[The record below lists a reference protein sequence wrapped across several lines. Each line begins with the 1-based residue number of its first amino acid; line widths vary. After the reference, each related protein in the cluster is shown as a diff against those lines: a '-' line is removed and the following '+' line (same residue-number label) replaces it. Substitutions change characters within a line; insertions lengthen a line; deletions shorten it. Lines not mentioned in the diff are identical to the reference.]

1 LARRRS
7 GSEDREFPSRQDV
20 AEFIR
25 ERNGAVDKRAI
36 ARAFGLGPADRHALN
51 RLLDALADDGV
62 IPPQGR
68 RRPRG
73 DASLPPVTVIEI
85 GHLDDDG
92 EPVAFPASW
101 RGKGPPPHIR
111 ILGDRQGMSAPGVG
125 DRVLAR
131 LEQDA
136 AGAWTARV
144 MKRIEA
150 RPRSVLGVF
159 HAEGKGGWL
168 EPTDRRIKS
177 QAVIASGD
185 TGGAADGELVL
196 CDTRPPARPGGDPT
210 ARVREIVGHIDAP
223 RAASLIAIHTHDI
236 PVDFTDAAVNQ
247 AEAAEPAPLGARAD
261 LRVVPLVTID
271 GEDARDFDDAVWA
284 EPDTDPENPGGWH
297 LRVAI
302 ADVAWYVRPDDALDR
317 SAYERGNSV
326 YFPDRV
332 VPMLPEALSNGLCSL
347 RPDEDRAALVA
358 DIWID
363 AEGRKRRHAFCRA
376 LIRSAARLT
385 YDAVQAAF
393 DAGEKPADSVPD
405 GLMEALYGAYAA
417 LHKQREQR
425 GTIDLDL
432 PERKA
437 VMTEDGR
444 IARIE
449 TRQRFDSHRLIEEF
463 MICANV
469 CAAET
474 LESLHRPCMYRVH
487 DEPAPDKLVAL
498 RRFLETL
505 GYNLAGGQAVRP
517 RHFAQLLRRVAG
529 SARAPAVNDAVLRS
543 QSQAVYSPD
552 NLGHFGLA
560 LRRYAHFTSPIRRY
574 ADLLVHRALITGLKL
589 GAGGLERD
597 AAQKFEA
604 AGEHISATERRAMMA
619 ERDTMDRLVAGWMAD
634 HVGAEFAG
642 RVSGVE
648 RFGLFVRLDDTG
660 ADGLLPASALGP
672 ERLRFDRA
680 RNTLAGRGAGWR
692 LGDPIQVRL
701 AEATPVTGGL
711 VFTLAKPPGP
721 ARGPKKNGKPGKP
734 PGKGAKGKPPKPKKK
749 SRR

>member
-1 LARRRS
+1 LARRHDS
-7 GSEDREFPSRQDV
+7 DSDEDGFPSREDV
-20 AEFIR
+20 ADFIR
-25 ERNGAVDKRAI
+25 SRNGAVNKREI
-36 ARAFGLGPADRHALN
+36 AKAFGLGPRDRHALN
-51 RLLDALADDGV
+51 RLLNTLVDDGV
-62 IPPQGR
+62 IPPQTR
-68 RRPRG
+68 RGPRPG
-73 DASLPPVTVIEI
+73 KLPPVTVIEVA
-85 GHLDDDG
+85 HLDDDG
-92 EPVAFPASW
+92 EPVAFPSNW

-111 ILGDRQGMSAPGVG
+111 FARDTRAGFSPGVG
-125 DRVLAR
+125 ERVLAR
-131 LEQDA
+131 LEQGPGGTWLA
-136 AGAWTARV
+136 HV

-159 HAEGKGGWL
+159 RAEGEGGRI
-168 EPTDRRIKS
+168 EPTDKRIKS
-177 QAVIASGD
+177 EAMIAPGD
-185 TGGAADGELVL
+185 TMGATDGQLVL
-196 CDTRPPARPGGDPT
+196 CDTRPPQRPGGPPT
-210 ARVREIVGHIDAP
+210 GRVQEIIGHIDAP

-236 PVDFTDAAVNQ
+236 PTDFTDAAVAQ
-247 AEAAEPAPLGARAD
+247 AEESVPAPMDKRTD
-261 LRVVPLVTID
+261 LRAVPLVTID
-271 GEDARDFDDAVWA
+271 GSDARDFDDAVWA
-284 EPDTDPENPGGWH
+284 EPDTDPDNPGGWH
-297 LRVAI
+297 MRVAI
-302 ADVAWYVRPDDALDR
+302 ADVAWYVRPGDALDR
-317 SAYERGNSV
+317 CAYERGNSV

-347 RPDEDRAALVA
+347 RPHEDRAALVC

-376 LIRSAARLT
+376 LMRSAARLT
-385 YDAVQAAF
+385 YEQMQAAR
-393 DAGEKPADSVPD
+393 DAGGKPDDAMPD
-405 GLMEALYGAYAA
+405 GLTEALYGAFDA
-417 LHKQREQR
+417 LQQQREQR

-437 VMTEDGR
+437 VMTEDGK
-444 IARIE
+444 IERIE
-449 TRQRFDSHRLIEEF
+449 ARERFDSHRLIEEF

-474 LESLHRPCMYRVH
+474 LESLHQPCMYRVH

-505 GYNLAGGQAVRP
+505 GFNLAGGQAVRP
-517 RHFAQLLRRVAG
+517 RHFAQLLRRVKG
-529 SARAPAVNDAVLRS
+529 SSRAPAVNDAVLRS

-574 ADLLVHRALITGLKL
+574 SDLLVHRALITGLKL
-589 GAGGLERD
+589 GPGGLERD
-597 AAQKFEA
+597 AAAKFEA
-604 AGEHISATERRAMMA
+604 TGEHISATERRAMMA

-634 HVGAEFAG
+634 HIGAEFSG

-680 RNTLAGRGAGWR
+680 RNTLTGRGVNWR
-692 LGDPIQVRL
+692 LGDTIRVQL
-701 AEATPVTGGL
+701 AEAAPVTGGL
-711 VFTLAKPPGP
+711 LFVP
-721 ARGPKKNGKPGKP
+721 AGTDAPRRGGRLGKKPGKGP
-734 PGKGAKGKPPKPKKK
+734 PTGRRKGPRKGPKR